1 MKRGIGKSEVL
12 AFIVLAIVGVGLLWP
27 YIFGRRVE
35 SRSKMCDFRLTQL
48 GFSIQRAEANANRI
62 PNYRNLWQARQF
74 IESQGIQENRI
85 VGWPLLALPALGLEP
100 QIQVEDYAIESDDR
114 TGEYKK
120 LFDSF
125 VLDYSDEAK
134 TELRNTYLPQL
145 VCPDNP
151 PAELDQGKTLPGGYT
166 SFVAN
171 GGLPDV
177 QPMNTA
183 AVPVDYPAN
192 GLFTDDPHL
201 SGDQVDWNEHTFRS
215 VSERDGL
222 DHTLMLS
229 ENVDSG
235 NWIDGRPA
243 DLLFHWSP
251 VDPLPEQVEVTAVL
265 GINEQRG
272 MGRGKNDIRYARI
285 SSHHFGIANVVY
297 ASGRTDKLHQ
307 SISPRV
313 LQLLMMSCDEQGI
326 WPGTDV
332 PILSSPATT
341 DGGRLD

>member
-35 SRSKMCDFRLTQL
+35 SRSKMCNFRLTQL

-62 PNYRNLWQARQF
+62 PNYRNLWQPRQF

-125 VLDYSDEAK
+125 ISDYSDEAK

-177 QPMNTA
+177 KPMNTYI
-183 AVPVDYPAN
+183 DYDT
-192 GLFTDDPHL
+192 GYLF
-201 SGDQVDWNEHTFRS
+201 
-215 VSERDGL
+215 
-222 DHTLMLS
+222 
-229 ENVDSG
+229 
-235 NWIDGRPA
+235 
-243 DLLFHWSP
+243 
-251 VDPLPEQVEVTAVL
+251 
-265 GINEQRG
+265 
-272 MGRGKNDIRYARI
+272 NDINSLIEKLNLAINDLKTDYSVIEKKLSNIDKKLEESRVEKI
-285 SSHHFGIANVVY
+285 FPKFQKVY
-297 ASGRTDKLHQ
+297 SY
-307 SISPRV
+307 
-313 LQLLMMSCDEQGI
+313 E
-326 WPGTDV
+326 
-332 PILSSPATT
+332 
-341 DGGRLD
+341 